1 MHLDAQG
8 KTKDVPEVAIAI
20 TYETHGIDIIGSQL
34 IKERDAL
41 DALTHIVRDIVSEA
55 LTQGYVRTDAG
66 RERIIA
72 VFILRRLLGP
82 EIMSED
88 GIEIDAALQ
97 RFKPPSLTDITV
109 PGNEILLD
117 RECQFRIVRIK
128 TGNISEL
135 LFKEENLF
143 TDEKE
148 KCLLIID
155 NLITVAFWSNGKYII
170 LVLRSIA
177 YLIIHRAITIHIGLL
192 GMMSM
197 TIETEHQ
204 TRELMGIIVE
214 YLSHIVIKLL

>member
-8 KTKDVPEVAIAI
+8 KTEDVPEVAIAI

-34 IKERDAL
+34 IKERNAL

-55 LTQGYVRTDAG
+55 LTEGDVRTDTG

-72 VFILRRLLGP
+72 VFILGRLLGP

-128 TGNISEL
+128 TGEYIRASQTSPIGDACHNPIRGP
-135 LFKEENLF
+135 
-143 TDEKE
+143 
-148 KCLLIID
+148 
-155 NLITVAFWSNGKYII
+155 GKTHPYYHKSVS
-170 LVLRSIA
+170 L
-177 YLIIHRAITIHIGLL
+177 HW
-192 GMMSM
+192 
-197 TIETEHQ
+197 
-204 TRELMGIIVE
+204 
-214 YLSHIVIKLL
+214 